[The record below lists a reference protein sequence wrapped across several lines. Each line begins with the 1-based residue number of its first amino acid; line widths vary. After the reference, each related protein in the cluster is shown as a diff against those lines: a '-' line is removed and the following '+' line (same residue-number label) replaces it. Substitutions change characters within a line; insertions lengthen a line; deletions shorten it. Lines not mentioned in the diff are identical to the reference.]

1 MSTSG
6 IYVII
11 NLFDGKL
18 YVGSAVNFQ
27 KRFKNHR
34 IELELNRHCNIY
46 LQSAWNKYG
55 EDWFEFAIVESV
67 ADLDKLIEIEQL
79 WIDASECCNREKG
92 YNLCAVAGNRFGQ
105 VPSEKTRAIWS
116 AQRKGHSVALET
128 RIVIG
133 KAQKDKIVSLET
145 RRKQSLSHMGNRPSE
160 ETKQKMR
167 IKTFSPEARL
177 RLSLS
182 AKARWEKRDGNIG
195 VKKQKASSENFI

>member
-1 MSTSG
+1 MATSG

-11 NLFDGKL
+11 NCYNGKL

-34 IELELNRHCNIY
+34 IELELDRHCNPY
-46 LQSAWNKYG
+46 LQAAWNKYG
-55 EDWFEFAIVESV
+55 EDNFEFAIVEAV
-67 ADLDKLIEIEQL
+67 DDLDELLEIEQL
-79 WIDASECCNREKG
+79 WIDASECCDREKG
-92 YNLCAVAGNRFGQ
+92 YNLCTVAGNRLGH
-105 VPSEKTRAIWS
+105 VPSEETRAIWS
-116 AQRKGHSVALET
+116 AQRKGHSVSLEA
-128 RIVIG
+128 RAAIG
-133 KAQKDKIVSLET
+133 IAQKDKIVSLET

-182 AKARWEKRDGNIG
+182 AKARWAKRDGNIG
-195 VKKQKASSENFI
+195 VKTQNID